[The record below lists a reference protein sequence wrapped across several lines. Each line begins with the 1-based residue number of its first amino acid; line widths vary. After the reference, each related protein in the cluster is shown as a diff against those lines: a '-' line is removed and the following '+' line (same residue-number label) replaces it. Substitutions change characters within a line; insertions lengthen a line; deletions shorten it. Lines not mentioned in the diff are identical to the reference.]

1 MKKSLLVL
9 TTAALLTLPGALSAQ
24 GIGIAGRAGTLG
36 VGVEGA
42 LGLTDG
48 LVIRGGL
55 GLLPI
60 ERDIS
65 DLVDVGT
72 NAEVSLTFPKTWANI
87 GVDLYLGGS
96 MRIGGGILF
105 KPDNPAVEGSLTA
118 GGSFDIGGQT
128 YTVSE
133 VAAVTGT
140 LDAKKQ
146 VPYFLIGFGKHT
158 KTGIGLFL
166 DVGGAYLGDNALKL
180 SATGNPTVINSAD
193 FQNRLRQEEKDML
206 DDLPTWATKFWP
218 ILNIGIKFGI
228 G

>member
-1 MKKSLLVL
+1 MKKSLFALA
-9 TTAALLTLPGALSAQ
+9 TAAALVLPGALDAQ
-24 GIGIAGRAGTLG
+24 GFGIGARAGTLG
-36 VGVEGA
+36 VGAEGA
-42 LGLTDG
+42 LGLSDN

-72 NAEVSLTFPKTWANI
+72 NANVNLTFPKTWANV

-105 KPDNPAVEGSLTA
+105 KPDNPEVEGSLTA
-118 GGSFDIGGQT
+118 GGSFEIGGKT

-133 VAAVTGT
+133 VASVTGT

-146 VPYFLIGFGKHT
+146 VPYFLVGFGKHT

-180 SATGNPTVINSAD
+180 NASGNPTVVNSAD
-193 FQNRLRQEEKDML
+193 FQTRLRQEEQDML
-206 DDLPTWATKFWP
+206 DELPTWATKFWP